1 MSLCPR
7 RLEPDVRLAAASWV
21 SDAMLML
28 MAMLMAP
35 VCAYA
40 EGLAK
45 APSHGA
51 ALQKTPY
58 PVHITRYR
66 TEGVVMCSDRAPW
79 PVLPA
84 RVRPNVSRSAAG
96 FVHSMSRRQSAW
108 YNA

>member
-28 MAMLMAP
+28 MPMLMAP

-58 PVHITRYR
+58 PVHIT
-66 TEGVVMCSDRAPW
+66 T
-79 PVLPA
+79 VL
-84 RVRPNVSRSAAG
+84 RV
-96 FVHSMSRRQSAW
+96 W
-108 YNA
+108 